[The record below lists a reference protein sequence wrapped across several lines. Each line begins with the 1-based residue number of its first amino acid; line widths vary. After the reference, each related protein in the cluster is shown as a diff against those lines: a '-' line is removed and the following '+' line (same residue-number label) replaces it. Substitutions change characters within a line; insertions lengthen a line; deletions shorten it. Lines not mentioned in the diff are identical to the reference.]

1 MLGCYSQPRR
11 LPHKEPTVYT
21 TALCYRHENCHAND
35 GSVFKLQA
43 SIQKNHWVHVLVMKA
58 GVCRGPL
65 RAFVQSSS
73 QDGEQVVPNLT
84 TEDRRRILHAADDLL
99 ADDVNPTPTAVGIR
113 MGAPAVDPESLRA
126 VLRWRQNFGKSTRL
140 GFRGLGF
147 RV

>member
-35 GSVFKLQA
+35 GSVFIFHA
-43 SIQKNHWVHVLVMKA
+43 SIQKNHWVHVLLMKA

-65 RAFVQSSS
+65 RAFRQSSS

-99 ADDVNPTPTAVGIR
+99 ADDANPHPRPLGYAWGRRHRHGPILLASRSTWHG
-113 MGAPAVDPESLRA
+113 GACVY
-126 VLRWRQNFGKSTRL
+126 LRWCL
-140 GFRGLGF
+140 C
-147 RV
+147 